1 MNNPESIKI
10 IERFYQAL
18 DQVIASKLI
27 RGKKTFCDRHGIDRW
42 NLNTVRKKP
51 ESDMFQ
57 LSWISALCNDF
68 GISVEWIMTGKGGM
82 FVEKDQ
88 KSK

>member
-18 DQVIASKLI
+18 DQVIANKLI

-57 LSWISALCNDF
+57 MSWISDLCNDF
-68 GISVEWIMTGKGGM
+68 GISVEWIMTGRGGM